1 MTQIARPTV
10 LIVGGDTLALNTAR
24 EICQLQGHHVTVLWN
39 DDPEFARQVESVGA
53 RFVAGLPGRL
63 GSLERAGVAE
73 AVTILA
79 LSADDQLNLRAA
91 LRARDANPQIRIVLR
106 QFNRTLARKIEQNLP
121 DCSVVSLAW
130 LSASTYAAV
139 ALDPS
144 SFRGLQFPER
154 DGPLT
159 AFASRTAEE
168 ADVVGET
175 IADAEE
181 SLDLRVVAIGERTRF
196 DRDERIARGVRLV
209 LHGTIEELAASTPR
223 RPTAADGDTAAPVPA
238 RGLPWRARL
247 RRIDRIMAAFA
258 LVALMLFA
266 VGTWHFRY
274 AFQTHWLTAAY
285 FVLATMTT
293 TGYGDLTPDRNNDGD
308 IVIAMMLMMAG
319 VVLTGIFIGFAASL
333 LTQARHVRMQG
344 LRRIR
349 RRGHIV
355 ICGAGSIGS
364 GVIDLLLGSGRP
376 LVVVERAPDPAL
388 IERARD
394 QGFDLLT
401 GDASR
406 DDTLDL
412 CNLDAAHSLVALT
425 NVDTL
430 NLEIALGGRVRNPVM
445 PIVLRIADASFAAS
459 IARHFQFETTF
470 SAEALAAPTFAGLSR
485 LPGARGRIVFAGQE
499 FGIGEMPLPENY
511 RTVVPEG
518 AFPLAVHRDGM
529 PVAVHRFEEVF
540 PGETVLVLFPRMV
553 IGERG
558 ETFAA
563 IAERFHI
570 ATEPPGAVGEPVE
583 SGEN

>member
-1 MTQIARPTV
+1 MTQGAPPTV
-10 LIVGGDTLALNTAR
+10 LVVGGDALALNTAR
-24 EICQLQGHHVTVLWN
+24 EICQLQGHHVTVLWSE
-39 DDPEFARQVESVGA
+39 DPEFARQVESIGA
-53 RFVAGLPGRL
+53 RFVVGLPSRL

-168 ADVVGET
+168 AGVVGET
-175 IADAEE
+175 VAGAEE
-181 SLDLRVVAIGERTRF
+181 SLVARVVAIGERTRF
-196 DRDERIARGVRLV
+196 DRDERIARGARLV
-209 LHGTIEELAASTPR
+209 LHGTIEELATSTPR
-223 RPTAADGDTAAPVPA
+223 RPSAVNGEAAPTPA

-247 RRIDRIMAAFA
+247 RRIDPILATFAAA
-258 LVALMLFA
+258 AVILFA

-293 TGYGDLTPDRNNDGD
+293 TGYGDLTPDRNNQGD
-308 IVIAMMLMMAG
+308 ILIAMMLMLAG
-319 VVLTGIFIGFAASL
+319 IVLTGIFIGFAASM
-333 LTQARHVRMQG
+333 LTQARYVRMQG

-364 GVIDLLLGSGRP
+364 GVIDLLLESGRS

-412 CNLDAAHSLVALT
+412 CNLGAAHSLVALT

-430 NLEIALGGRVRNPVM
+430 NLEIALGGRVRNPDM

-485 LPGARGRIVFAGQE
+485 LPGARGRIVIAGQE

-511 RTVVPEG
+511 EAVLPEG
-518 AFPLAVHRDGM
+518 ALPLAVMRDERLI
-529 PVAVHRFEEVF
+529 AVHRFDEVF
-540 PGETVLVLFPRMV
+540 AGETVLVLFPRTALAET
-553 IGERG
+553 GD
-558 ETFAA
+558 TFAA
-563 IAERFHI
+563 VADRFH
-570 ATEPPGAVGEPVE
+570 AVSGLPGPIGEPVE
-583 SGEN
+583 PGRN

>member
-1 MTQIARPTV
+1 MNGSGLPAV
-10 LIVGGDTLALNTAR
+10 LIVGGDALALNTAR
-24 EICQLQGHHVTVLWN
+24 EICELQGHHVTVLWSE
-39 DDPEFARQVESVGA
+39 DAEFASQVEAIGA

-91 LRARDANPQIRIVLR
+91 LRARDVNPQIRIVLR

-144 SFRGLQFPER
+144 SFRGLEFPER
-154 DGPLT
+154 GGPLT

-168 ADVVGET
+168 AGITGET
-175 IADAEE
+175 ITDAEE
-181 SLDLRVVAIGERTRF
+181 SLDLRIVAIGERIRF

-209 LHGTIEELAASTPR
+209 LHGTLEELAASTPR
-223 RPTAADGDTAAPVPA
+223 RPAMADGDAIVP
-238 RGLPWRARL
+238 RMPRLPWRARL
-247 RRIDRIMAAFA
+247 RRIDRFMAMFA
-258 LVALMLFA
+258 LAALMLFA

-274 AFQTHWLTAAY
+274 AFSTHWLTAAY

-293 TGYGDLTPDRNNDGD
+293 TGYGDLTPDRNSDLD
-308 IVIAMMLMMAG
+308 ILIAMMLMLAG
-319 VVLTGIFIGFAASL
+319 VVLTGIFIGFAASM
-333 LTQARHVRMQG
+333 LTQARYVRMQG

-355 ICGAGSIGS
+355 VCGAGSIGS
-364 GVIDLLLGSGRP
+364 GVIDLLLGSGRS
-376 LVVVERAPDPAL
+376 LVVVERSPDPAL

-412 CNLDAAHSLVALT
+412 CNLGAAHSLVALT

-430 NLEIALGGRVRNPVM
+430 NLEIALGGRVRNPDM

-470 SAEALAAPTFAGLSR
+470 SAEALAAPAFAGLSR
-485 LPGARGRIVFAGQE
+485 LPGARGRIVIAGQE

-511 RTVVPEG
+511 ASVVPEG
-518 AFPLAVHRDGM
+518 AFPLAVMREERL
-529 PVAVHRFEEVF
+529 VAVHRFDEVY
-540 PGETVLVLFPRMV
+540 PGETVLVLFPRTV
-553 IGERG
+553 IAERG
-558 ETFAA
+558 DTFAA
-563 IAERFHI
+563 IADRIHNVAAIESM
-570 ATEPPGAVGEPVE
+570 EPG
-583 SGEN
+583 NN